1 MAHLIDMTNG
11 RANMAYVGE
20 TPWHG
25 LGQELTAGAS
35 LDKWRVEAGLNWQA
49 CRAVVKFE
57 APFEA
62 GSNHSRIY
70 TGESEVLYRDDTMQQ
85 LGIVSPSY
93 KIVQPREVMEFFRDL
108 TEQHGFVMETAGS
121 LDGGRKAWALARTGQ
136 EFRLMGTDAVKAYV
150 LLATSFDG
158 TLATRAGFVATRVVC
173 NNTLQIGLKEKSTIS
188 VSHSTEFCATQ
199 VKIKMGLLESAFSE
213 FEANAQV
220 LAGRRVNRSEALAFL
235 MGILAEGE
243 PDVTKLSTRKANIVQ
258 NVFQLWAGSGIGAGM
273 AAANGTAWGLVNA
286 VTQYVD
292 HIQGNNVNNRFR
304 SAQFGQGA
312 TLKNDAFVAALKL
325 VA

>member
-1 MAHLIDMTNG
+1 MAHLIDMSNG

-25 LGQELTAGAS
+25 LGQALTDGAS
-35 LDKWRVEAGLNWQA
+35 LDQWRVEAGLNW
-49 CRAVVKFE
+49 E
-57 APFEA
+57 AKRNALYYRDETKEVRKSA
-62 GSNHSRIY
+62 
-70 TGESEVLYRDDTMQQ
+70 SEVLYRSDSGEE

-108 TEQHGFVMETAGS
+108 TEQYGFKMETAGS

-173 NNTLQIGLKEKSTIS
+173 NNTLQIGLKEKSTIA
-188 VSHSTEFCATQ
+188 VSHSTDFNATQ
-199 VKIKMGLLESAFSE
+199 VKIKMGLLEDAFSN
-213 FEANAQV
+213 FEGNARELANRKVGKAD
-220 LAGRRVNRSEALAFL
+220 ALNYL
-235 MGILAEGE
+235 LDILADGE
-243 PDVTKLSTRKANIVQ
+243 HDVTKLSTRKQNIVQ
-258 NVFQLWAGSGIGAGM
+258 NVYQLWAGSGIGAGY

-304 SAQFGQGA
+304 SAQFGLGA
-312 TLKNDAFVAALKL
+312 DLKVEAFQAAMKL